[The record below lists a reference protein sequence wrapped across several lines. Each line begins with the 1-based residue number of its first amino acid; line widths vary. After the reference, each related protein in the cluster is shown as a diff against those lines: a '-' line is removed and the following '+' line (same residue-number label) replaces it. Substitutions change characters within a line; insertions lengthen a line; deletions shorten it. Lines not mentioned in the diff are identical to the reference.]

1 MLSDDPG
8 GWDAN
13 GRECQDGRDICIH
26 TDDSLYVQNCKA
38 TTCAQSLQ
46 SCPTLCDPMD
56 YSTLGFSVHEIF
68 QARILEQVAILF
80 FRGSS

>member
-1 MLSDDPG
+1 MLCDDPG
-8 GWDAN
+8 GWAGN

-46 SCPTLCDPMD
+46 SCPTLCDPMV
-56 YSTLGFSVHEIF
+56 YSPPGSSVHGDP
-68 QARILEQVAILF
+68 QARILE
-80 FRGSS
+80 